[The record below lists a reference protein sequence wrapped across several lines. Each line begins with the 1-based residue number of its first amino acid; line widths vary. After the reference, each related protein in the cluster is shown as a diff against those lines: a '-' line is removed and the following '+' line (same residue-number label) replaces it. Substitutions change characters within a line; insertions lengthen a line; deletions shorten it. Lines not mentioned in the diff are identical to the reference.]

1 MDTQHGYQAEVLDR
15 LDHRGNSGGVSRQ
28 ALLGLLDL

>member
-1 MDTQHGYQAEVLDR
+1 MEKQHGYQAEVLDR
-15 LDHRGNSGGVSRQ
+15 LDYRGNRGGVSRQ